1 MKVLAFLKKKLGRK
15 KLHHFSVTGRFCRCG
30 WPGFLPSSDEVEVK
44 FDRTWKMCFLRILTR
59 SGEKVSLVI
68 YHCPICGGVLS
79 ELQSTRSSF
88 GVPVAELKRLGGL
101 LAGVGTIEAAVD
113 RFGTPDFQSFA
124 ENKSVEP
131 KVGDSGRIQA
141 RLRKIVYSGLSS
153 WVDVALIETVDR
165 GVHIAFLPKK
175 TGRPQ

>member
-1 MKVLAFLKKKLGRK
+1 
-15 KLHHFSVTGRFCRCG
+15 
-30 WPGFLPSSDEVEVK
+30 
-44 FDRTWKMCFLRILTR
+44 
-59 SGEKVSLVI
+59 
-68 YHCPICGGVLS
+68 
-79 ELQSTRSSF
+79 
-88 GVPVAELKRLGGL
+88 VPVAELKRLGGL

-165 GVHIAFLPKK
+165 GVHIAFLSEKEPEGHSKLSSSRK
-175 TGRPQ
+175 TCLYSVKRRRFIAVRERSIY